1 MILICIVVLF
11 IALFMAVPIGIKLAE
26 WIKASEV
33 RVATTSHTL
42 GKVKS
47 YRMAGLNGIAFEA
60 IEQLRVRELQVSRT
74 FRLWFG
80 AATTLRTLPLASFYP
95 FYFSYK

>member
-1 MILICIVVLF
+1 
-11 IALFMAVPIGIKLAE
+11 MAVPIGLKLAE
-26 WIKASEV
+26 WIKASEI

-42 GKVKS
+42 AKVKS
-47 YRMAGLNGIAFEA
+47 YRMAGLSGIAFEA

-80 AATTLRTLPLASFYP
+80 AATILRMFLPLLSVYLHHP
-95 FYFSYK
+95 LRKRK